1 MKLSDDEEFERR
13 LRTEN
18 DTAILSEIRLIRK
31 GDDGYPSC
39 FLNYPRMPGSIY
51 VLGTLPDPSVKT
63 VAIVGAR
70 NCTAYG
76 RNQAEYF
83 GRAFARRG
91 VQVISGMA
99 YGIDSWGQTGALDGG
114 GRVWSVLGTG
124 VDVCYPRQNYPLYR
138 RIIREGGGIISEYPP
153 GTLPDAWHFPIRN
166 RIISALS
173 DAVLVVEAQLKSGS
187 LITADYAM
195 EQGKIIY
202 AVPGR
207 NGDSSSEGCN
217 RLIAQGAGIAWAPE
231 AVLEELG
238 FDCSREFASRFETA
252 EKERNHASGQR
263 KKREKKSASSEAD
276 LLPEPMIPDDG
287 RHSTAG
293 RKLPGKWAHCDDFQR
308 LYRHLNDTP
317 KTLDTLQE
325 ESGLDL
331 TSVTTVM
338 MQLCISGYALEAAP
352 GFFIKIPG

>member
-1 MKLSDDEEFERR
+1 MKLSDEEEFERR
-13 LRTEN
+13 LRSEN
-18 DTAILSEIRLIRK
+18 DMSVLSEIRLIRK
-31 GDDGYPSC
+31 GDDGYPPC

-51 VLGTLPDPSVKT
+51 VRGRLPDPSVKT

-70 NCTAYG
+70 NCTSYG

-83 GRAFARRG
+83 GRTFAQHG
-91 VQVISGMA
+91 IQVISGMA
-99 YGIDSWGQTGALDGG
+99 YGIDSWGQKGALDGG
-114 GRVWSVLGTG
+114 GKVWSVLGTG

-173 DAVLVVEAQLKSGS
+173 DVVLVVEARLKSGS

-195 EQGKIIY
+195 EQGKSIY

-207 NGDSSSEGCN
+207 NGDTTSEGCN
-217 RLIAQGAGIAWAPE
+217 RLIAQGAGIAWVPE
-231 AVLEELG
+231 AILEELG
-238 FDCSREFASRFETA
+238 FDCSEACAARFEAA
-252 EKERNHASGQR
+252 ETEQKKPSGQR
-263 KKREKKSASSEAD
+263 KKKKNTVTSPEAD
-276 LLPEPMIPDDG
+276 LLPEPVIADDG
-287 RHSTAG
+287 HRSAAG
-293 RKLPGKWAHCDDFQR
+293 RKLPGKWAHCDDFQK
-308 LYRHLNDTP
+308 LYRHLSDTP

-331 TSVTTVM
+331 PSLTSVV
-338 MQLCISGYALEAAP
+338 MQLCISGYAAEAAP
-352 GFFIKIPG
+352 GFYVKIPG